1 MTTTRRRGEKEYH
14 AHLLMRS
21 YREGGKVKKETL
33 ANLTPLGDEI
43 VALVRA
49 ALQGKQVRVIEDAFR
64 TRESRP
70 HGHVRAVLTA
80 MRRLGFERLLA
91 SRPSKQ
97 RSLAL
102 ALIAKQVLRPSSKL
116 ATSRSWETSTLAG
129 ELGIQGAS
137 EDELYQAM
145 DWLLLRQ
152 QRIEDKLADRH
163 LAKGELVLYD
173 VTSSYVEGSHCE
185 LAAFGHNRDKKK
197 GKRQV
202 TWGLMT
208 DSAGRPVAV
217 EAFKGNTSDVS
228 TLTAQVRKAKERF
241 GLCEFVLVGDRG
253 MISGRHID
261 AIRQAAESAEAG
273 EDAQDLSGVSWV
285 TALRSAS
292 IRALVSDGTLQ
303 PSLFDETN
311 LLSFTHPAYPG
322 ERLIA
327 CFNPLMA
334 GERARKRDEL
344 LAATL
349 TDLDGIAARVQKG
362 RLKDA
367 TKIALAAGK
376 VVGKHRMEKH
386 LQLSIAEASFAFE
399 VNRESVEAE
408 AALDGIYVLRT
419 SVPKDKLADAQVVLA
434 YKDLPKVERAF
445 RTLKS
450 VETQVRPIRHWLA
463 DRVRAHLFVCMLAY
477 YVRWHMERAW
487 ASLTFKDEDP
497 PAERDP
503 IAPAKR
509 SPNAERKAHSKT
521 LESGEPTESFDTLLA
536 SLTTIVINTHYLP
549 DAPGANFTTTTEPNA
564 LQQHA
569 LDLLDTI
576 TV

>member
-1 MTTTRRRGEKEYH
+1 VYH

-21 YREGGKVKKETL
+21 YREGGKVRKESL
-33 ANLTPLGDEI
+33 ANLTPLGDDI
-43 VALVRA
+43 VALIRA
-49 ALQGKQVRVIEDAFR
+49 ALKGKQVRVIEDTFG

-70 HGHVRAVLTA
+70 HGQVLAVLTA
-80 MRRLGFERLLA
+80 MRRLGLERLLA
-91 SRPSKQ
+91 SRPSRQ

-102 ALIAKQVLRPSSKL
+102 ALIAKQLLAPSSKL
-116 ATSRSWETSTLAG
+116 ATSRSWTHSTLAS
-129 ELGIQGAS
+129 ELGVQGAS
-137 EDELYQAM
+137 EDELYAAM
-145 DWLLLRQ
+145 DWLVVRQ
-152 QRIEDKLADRH
+152 RRIKAKLAKRH
-163 LAKGELVLYD
+163 LKDGELVLYD
-173 VTSSYVEGSHCE
+173 VTSSYVEGDHCE

-208 DSAGRPVAV
+208 DGEGRPVAV
-217 EAFKGNTSDVS
+217 EAFMGNTSDVS
-228 TLTAQVRKAKERF
+228 TLLSQVRKAKDRF
-241 GLCEFVLVGDRG
+241 GLSEFVLIGDRG

-261 AIRQAAESAEAG
+261 AFRAAAESAGAAD
-273 EDAQDLSGVSWV
+273 DAEDLSGVTWV
-285 TALRSAS
+285 TAVKSAG

-303 PSLFDETN
+303 PSLFEKTN

-327 CFNPLMA
+327 CYNPLMA
-334 GERARKRDEL
+334 AELARKREEL
-344 LAATL
+344 LSATL
-349 TDLDGIAARVQKG
+349 EDLQGIEGSVKKG

-367 TKIALAAGK
+367 TKIALRAGK
-376 VVGKHRMEKH
+376 VIGKHKMQKH
-386 LQLSIAEASFAFE
+386 IKLSIDQASFAFE
-399 VNRESVEAE
+399 VNHESVAAE
-408 AALDGIYVLRT
+408 KALDGIYILRT
-419 SVPKDKLADAQVVLA
+419 SAPEDKLADAQVVLA

-450 VETQVRPIRHWLA
+450 VAAQVRPIRHRLS
-463 DRVRAHLFVCMLAY
+463 DRVRAHLLLCMLAY

-497 PAERDP
+497 ETERDP

-509 SPNAERKAHSKT
+509 SPEAQRKAHYKT
-521 LESGEPTESFDTLLA
+521 LENGEPTDSFDTLLA
-536 SLTTIVINTHYLP
+536 SLQTIVRNTHYLP
-549 DAPGANFTTTTEPNA
+549 EAPDATFTTTTEPNTR
-564 LQQHA
+564 QRRA